1 RGALRDCPEA
11 RAGGGWYYSMGCM
24 KVEPLILQDS
34 TEVYGVAFS
43 PDGERIA
50 SAGKDRKIKIW
61 DSRTGKLLLEIPGA
75 HDKPACS
82 VVFHPD
88 CRHLA
93 SAGADRLGRAWGP
106 GTRRGVVQ

>member
-1 RGALRDCPEA
+1 
-11 RAGGGWYYSMGCM
+11 
-24 KVEPLILQDS
+24 
-34 TEVYGVAFS
+34 VAFS

-88 CRHLA
+88 GRHLA
-93 SAGADRLGRAWGP
+93 SAGADRLGKVWDLETGREGFQGP
-106 GTRRGVVQ
+106 CDAIRKFGAADTGALRPPAGRPLAPGSRRGA